1 MSVKDRTTM
10 SENIAV
16 TARELDFVTR
26 FARNWQAFQEIIGI
40 MRPIRKEP
48 GAVLKSKQGVV
59 TLQSGAVNE
68 GDEIPYSQS
77 DVIETPYA
85 EMGVEKYA
93 KGVSLEAIKNYGYD
107 TAIGLTDDAFLYE
120 LQNAVMGKFYNYLK
134 TGTLTNIQSSFQAA
148 LAYAKGLVVNKFK
161 KLHRTAT
168 DVVGFV
174 NVLDVYEY
182 LGTAQITVQNAFG
195 FNYIK
200 DFMGYSTIILASDD
214 EIPRG
219 KVIAV
224 PVENIV
230 LYYVD
235 PAQSDFAR
243 AGLAYTTDGETNLIG
258 FHTEGNYSH
267 AVSECYAIM
276 GMVLFAEY
284 LDAIAVVTIES
295 AGSLA
300 SITVTSAAGTAVGD
314 SKVKATYTLGV
325 GEKLY
330 YKDLNGAS
338 APTYGATVDLT
349 GWTAIEAG
357 KDVNIAGLT
366 ASHTLTVIGVNGTNQ
381 AVAKGTATIV
391 VKTE

>member
-26 FARNWQAFQEIIGI
+26 FARNWQALQEIIGI

-59 TLQSGAVNE
+59 TLQSGSVNE

-77 DVIETPYA
+77 AVIETPYA

-120 LQNAVMGKFYNYLK
+120 LQNAVMGKFYTYLK

-200 DFMGYSTIILASDD
+200 DFMGYGTIILASDD

-314 SKVKATYTLGV
+314 SKVKAVYTLGA

-366 ASHTLTVIGVNGTNQ
+366 ASHTLTVVGVNGTNQ